1 MVLRLKVL
9 QIDCSASCWVC
20 EKQNVGQFVSKL
32 IEINFHA
39 RICAFGLIN
48 LYQEVSKNPP
58 KFMVLEVLILLDE
71 DV

>member
-1 MVLRLKVL
+1 MVSAVKVA
-9 QIDCSASCWVC
+9 QIVRIALDWVC
-20 EKQNVGQFVSKL
+20 SKQNIGQFVSNL

-58 KFMVLEVLILLDE
+58 KFVVLEVLILLNE